1 MIYKQTVLPMLD
13 YMSILVYSST
23 QCKIKKLQPLQKRA
37 VRIIEKCSGY
47 MSTLEMNELHLKLNL
62 KMLSD
67 RRKLFM
73 LKLMYKLSQD
83 IENVNS
89 YRPEMI
95 LRTAP
100 KVKMKIEFTDKERV
114 RRSPY
119 YIFNSLWDKLDS
131 QTQALN
137 SILEFSNRLCS

>member
-1 MIYKQTVLPMLD
+1 
-13 YMSILVYSST
+13 
-23 QCKIKKLQPLQKRA
+23 
-37 VRIIEKCSGY
+37 
-47 MSTLEMNELHLKLNL
+47 
-62 KMLSD
+62 
-67 RRKLFM
+67 
-73 LKLMYKLSQD
+73 MYKLSQD
-83 IENVNS
+83 IKNVNS

-119 YIFNSLWDKLDS
+119 YICNSLWDKLDS

-137 SILEFSNRLCS
+137 SILEFSNRLRSIDISEF